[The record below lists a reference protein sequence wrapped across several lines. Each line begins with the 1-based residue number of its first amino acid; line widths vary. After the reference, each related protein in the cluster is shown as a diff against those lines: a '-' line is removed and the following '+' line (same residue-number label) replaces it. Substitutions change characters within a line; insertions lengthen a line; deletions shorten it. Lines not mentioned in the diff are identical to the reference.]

1 LLGGLNLNRPA
12 SANIQIPNKGGAMMR
27 LKGKVAVITGA
38 ASGIGSAATM
48 LFAQE
53 GANVLAVGRNE
64 ATLGQVVAGAGDG
77 VSGFV
82 ADVTQPE
89 QVQGAMA
96 TAVERYGGIDIV
108 IANAGVFGV
117 AAAIEEYPLS
127 TFSEVLNV
135 NVTGVFL
142 TIKYAVPHMVK
153 RGGGSVVITSSA
165 LAVKPLPYMIA
176 YQTSKH
182 ALTGLVKAAAVEL
195 APACI
200 RVNSVNP
207 GLVDTPMLQLIER
220 EINPENPE
228 AARAGILEGA
238 LFKYYLPP
246 EEVAEVM
253 LFLASEK
260 SRSCTGAMYMMDQ
273 GVTLL

>member
-1 LLGGLNLNRPA
+1 MCDLEKA
-12 SANIQIPNKGGAMMR
+12 VKMAR
-27 LKGKVAVITGA
+27 LKNKVAVITGA
-38 ASGIGSAATM
+38 ASGIGSAATR

-53 GANVLAVGRNE
+53 GAQVLAVARTE
-64 ATLGQVVAGAGDG
+64 ATLDQLVASAGDG

-89 QVQGAMA
+89 QVDAAMA

-108 IANAGVFGV
+108 IANAGIFGV
-117 AAAIEEYPLS
+117 AAAIEEYPNS
-127 TFSEVLNV
+127 TFGEVLSV

-142 TIKYAVPHMVK
+142 TIKYAVPHMVR

-165 LAVKPLPYMIA
+165 LAVKALPHMIA

-195 APACI
+195 ASAGI

-207 GLVDTPMLQLIER
+207 GLVETPMIHLIER
-220 EINPENPE
+220 EMNPEDPE
-228 AARAGILEGA
+228 AARKAICEGA
-238 LFKYYLPP
+238 LFKYYLQP

-253 LFLASEK
+253 LFLVSEN
-260 SRSCTGAMYMMDQ
+260 SRSCTGAMYMIDQ